1 MRKTNMLAA
10 VLAVS
15 FSAFLLAAAQPAFAD
30 GGYVGDAVEHLAN
43 SPVYVDGSVE
53 LSNEAAITNE
63 LSGANVNVVVFPET
77 ALGNFA
83 ASDLANDIYN
93 KTGVTT
99 IVVIDKGG
107 TDTIA
112 VSSAEN
118 GSDISVLL
126 HKNLSSSNGEAGNV
140 ILANVKEVQSLSSA
154 PVSAPDNVSEGGFD
168 GGFIAPLFIFAT
180 LVALAVFIGKRVLH
194 NHLMNNQTAPVNQ
207 FSKLVPASMVPYLK
221 QFNELAQK
229 HATLGNKSQRASIE
243 AISMN
248 VQELFN
254 RISKK
259 GTVDQKRQVEL
270 EYAEKLPKLIEALG
284 TNYYID
290 IVEHDDLWD
299 NPDER
304 LVAVRVA
311 VQAVEKQLVQNI
323 RQVNA
328 SKDLEFQFALDSLA
342 GSASASITDINEL
355 LEIETKQGKK

>member
-1 MRKTNMLAA
+1 MRKNTMVTS

-15 FSAFLLAAAQPAFAD
+15 LSAFLLTVAQPAFAD
-30 GGYVGDAVEHLAN
+30 DGYVGDAVEGLAG
-43 SPVYVDGSVE
+43 SPVYVDSGAS
-53 LSNEAAITNE
+53 LTDQGAITNA
-63 LSGANVNVVVFPET
+63 LNGSNVDVVVFPELAAT
-77 ALGNFA
+77 TYS
-83 ASDLANDIYN
+83 ASDLAQMIHNS
-93 KTGVTT
+93 TGDATV
-99 IVVIDKGG
+99 VVIDGSGSDKIG
-107 TDTIA
+107 
-112 VSSAEN
+112 VSSNSNETEIATLLNGALSEN
-118 GSDISVLL
+118 NGDAGSAISAHLEEVQE
-126 HKNLSSSNGEAGNV
+126 LSSPA
-140 ILANVKEVQSLSSA
+140 
-154 PVSAPDNVSEGGFD
+154 VSAPNSNGEGGFD
-168 GGFIAPLFIFAT
+168 GIILLPIIIFAG
-180 LVALAVFIGKRVLH
+180 LGVLIAMVGRRMWH
-194 NHLMNNQTAPVNQ
+194 NHFLNKQTAPVSQ
-207 FSKLVPASMVPYLK
+207 FSKMVPASMVPYLK

-229 HATLGNKSQRASIE
+229 HGSLGNKSQRASIE

-284 TNYYID
+284 TNYYLD
-290 IVEHDDLWD
+290 IIEHDDLWE
-299 NPDER
+299 NPEER
-304 LVAVRVA
+304 LIAVRVA